1 MWVWMSAC
9 STMTLHKKCI
19 AFGFKLDPEKFNSSC
34 CCCCCSFIIVLHQWA
49 ELHNTLAN
57 LFYGPPYLVP
67 RSLKDCNLVYL
78 IVQLNEGEVQYFWG
92 PNTFAVYSVFYL
104 KNVEFQTWSAHCI
117 LLPKLSKNEPVCI
130 HIHSIHS
137 LLYQQIK
144 AGKQNIK
151 VTISF
156 DQALEIGF
164 IGSPHLLIRYIW
176 MDFIRAPLG
185 NARHLREMRW
195 FLSISVQFFF
205 FF

>member
-1 MWVWMSAC
+1 M
-9 STMTLHKKCI
+9 
-19 AFGFKLDPEKFNSSC
+19 
-34 CCCCCSFIIVLHQWA
+34 
-49 ELHNTLAN
+49 
-57 LFYGPPYLVP
+57 
-67 RSLKDCNLVYL
+67 
-78 IVQLNEGEVQYFWG
+78 
-92 PNTFAVYSVFYL
+92 YSVFYF

-185 NARHLREMRW
+185 NFRHLREMRW

-205 FF
+205 FNNNCPFPFTMIGSYVSDLTYLSKSLSVQLLKFGDSILGKVASLRLPGHSGCANLASIVMEIRGNPLVFSYPSTFNIIPSRSSSIESR